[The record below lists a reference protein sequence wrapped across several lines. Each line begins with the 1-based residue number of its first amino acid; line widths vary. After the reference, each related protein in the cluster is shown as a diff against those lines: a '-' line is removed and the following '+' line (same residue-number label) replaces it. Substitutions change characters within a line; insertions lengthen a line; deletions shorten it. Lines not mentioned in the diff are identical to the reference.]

1 MSEIKITVIRTGQVR
16 VSPYLPFGGVVSKMV
31 LRDLV

>member
-16 VSPYLPFGGVVSKMV
+16 VSPYLPFGGVFLK
-31 LRDLV
+31 LRELD